1 MRRPVITLLP
11 TPAATNGL
19 GAVIGVLAHALLA
32 VALVAV
38 GGPMADRAVRRSWEE
53 VPEGL
58 RFLVPPPQAPPTV
71 EPALQF
77 IPGAGD
83 GGTSTAT
90 VERPDGARRAG
101 ARSAPANA
109 GIDGPVPTLDA
120 AAEAAAMNA
129 MLATAYQL
137 LEVDSAAI
145 RDPSSA
151 APVYPPD
158 LEARGVEGH
167 VIIRFVVDST
177 GRVDLGSLLTVE
189 ATHVAFDHAVR
200 EALPL
205 MHFRPAMV
213 GARPVRQLAEQLFR
227 FEIPKA
233 KPNT

>member
-1 MRRPVITLLP
+1 MPRQIISPLPPATRGSPV
-11 TPAATNGL
+11 
-19 GAVIGVLAHALLA
+19 GAVVSALAHIAVIVLVVVGAPMTSVLL
-32 VALVAV
+32 
-38 GGPMADRAVRRSWEE
+38 DSWDDL
-53 VPEGL
+53 PEGL
-58 RFLVPPPQAPPTV
+58 RFLVPPPKAPPTK

-77 IPGAGD
+77 TPGAGD

-90 VERPDGARRAG
+90 RESEFGARRAG
-101 ARSAPANA
+101 ARTAPANS

-129 MLATAYQL
+129 MLATAYQV

-158 LEARGVEGH
+158 LETRGIEGH

-177 GRVDLGSLLTVE
+177 GRVDLTTMLTME
-189 ATHVAFDHAVR
+189 ATHVAFDRAVR

-205 MHFRPAMV
+205 MKFRPAMV
-213 GARPVRQLAEQLFR
+213 GTRPVRQLAEQLFR
-227 FEIPKA
+227 FEIPKVD
-233 KPNT
+233 PSV